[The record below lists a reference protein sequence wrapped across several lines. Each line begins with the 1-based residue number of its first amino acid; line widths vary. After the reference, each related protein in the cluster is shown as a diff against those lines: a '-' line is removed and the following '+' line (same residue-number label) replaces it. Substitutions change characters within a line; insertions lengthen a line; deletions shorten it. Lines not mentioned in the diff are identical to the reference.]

1 MVQSIIQFKMIPMPF
16 QNKSITTPTYFYDN
30 AVIIPKY
37 IQGSSIIPNYV
48 KQ

>member
-1 MVQSIIQFKMIPMPF
+1 MVQSIIQFKMIPMPV
-16 QNKSITTPTYFYDN
+16 QNKSTTPTYFYDN